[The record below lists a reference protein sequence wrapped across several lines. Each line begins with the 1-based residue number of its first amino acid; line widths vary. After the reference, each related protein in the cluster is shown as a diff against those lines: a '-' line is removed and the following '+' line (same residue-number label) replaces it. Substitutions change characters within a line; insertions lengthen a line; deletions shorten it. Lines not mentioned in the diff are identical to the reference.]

1 MLIEDRGHKCI
12 FIPKFY
18 YKLNAIKIYQG
29 YKKAQ
34 YRQVKKTSFKH
45 AKREVLIAL
54 DACSINT
61 MRRFYNRASRFIDAY
76 QKGLRV
82 KAAAWCVKKQKGYK
96 TISEDAMRAFNNY
109 IKA

>member
-1 MLIEDRGHKCI
+1 MLIEDKGHKYI
-12 FIPKFY
+12 FIPKFH
-18 YKLNAIKIYQG
+18 YKLNAIKIYQR

-54 DACSINT
+54 DTYSINI
-61 MRRFYNRASRFIDAY
+61 MQRFYNKASRFIDAY

-82 KAAAWCVKKQKGYK
+82 KAAAQCVKKQKRYK
-96 TISEDAMRAFNNY
+96 VILEGAMQAFKDH